1 MLRTLVRG
9 TGRGS
14 TRPLVIGD
22 ETIDLRAF
30 RNTPAKGFVPDRS
43 SLQGESGLS
52 NKLRNRSPRRT
63 QQQPV
68 AGQFDDADH
77 KELLNTLGE
86 RKITAE
92 NKKQSHKSQQRRSKK
107 PTNSKKEEEG
117 KDKQRRAYAQYTPP
131 TDLQTRQPKETKEP
145 RKPKLK
151 EIEIDRV
158 DLSSLIFET
167 GEADIM
173 PTNKNFN
180 EPATLSEEER
190 RKQHM
195 ELVGGDYER
204 YAKYNTPLQ
213 HAISAQ
219 RMYTLSQRDE
229 LVNNIKKFTKTA

>member
-1 MLRTLVRG
+1 M
-9 TGRGS
+9 
-14 TRPLVIGD
+14 
-22 ETIDLRAF
+22 
-30 RNTPAKGFVPDRS
+30 
-43 SLQGESGLS
+43 QGESGLS

-117 KDKQRRAYAQYTPP
+117 KNKQRRAYAQYTPP

-158 DLSSLIFET
+158 DLSTLIFET
-167 GEADIM
+167 GEADVM
-173 PTNKNFN
+173 PTSKSFN

-204 YAKYNTPLQ
+204 YAKYDTPLQ

-219 RMYTLSQRDE
+219 RMYTLSQRNE
-229 LVNNIKKFTKTA
+229 LVDNIKKFTKTA